1 MQEPQTL
8 LNIANACGINVTIIV
23 ARKIQF
29 RLNIQGTLLTPGF

>member
-8 LNIANACGINVTIIV
+8 PNTANAFRNSVIIIV

-29 RLNIQGTLLTPGF
+29 RLNIQGTLLTSVF